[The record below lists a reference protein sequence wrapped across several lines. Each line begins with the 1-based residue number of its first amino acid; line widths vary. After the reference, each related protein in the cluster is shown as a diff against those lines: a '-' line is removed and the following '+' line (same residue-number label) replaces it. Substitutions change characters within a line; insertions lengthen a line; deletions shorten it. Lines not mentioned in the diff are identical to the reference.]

1 MAINYLISIFALNK
15 KNKNMKTVNC
25 GGDRSENSLTLQYC
39 IKGKM
44 IRYLVPAF
52 DGVEV
57 RVKNCY
63 TDSAWAEHG
72 SDKNNSGWQ
81 MSEACRLIHQLAL
94 KDPKVREKFS
104 DEDLERLK
112 NGLAPLGYTVH
123 HAYNIGKD
131 LIAVLVKTDEHK
143 SIPHKGASYFANEK
157 NLMRDTQEDDNINA
171 AKKIFN
177 KISHE
182 MHKNPEVTSIII
194 GSGVSAITYYIM
206 KDKAN
211 KPTRTLLSGLLG
223 LASAVGVYYFLTKD
237 KVIYC

>member
-1 MAINYLISIFALNK
+1 MLRF
-15 KNKNMKTVNC
+15 
-25 GGDRSENSLTLQYC
+25 RQ
-39 IKGKM
+39 
-44 IRYLVPAF
+44 
-52 DGVEV
+52 
-57 RVKNCY
+57 
-63 TDSAWAEHG
+63 
-72 SDKNNSGWQ
+72 
-81 MSEACRLIHQLAL
+81 
-94 KDPKVREKFS
+94 
-104 DEDLERLK
+104 
-112 NGLAPLGYTVH
+112 
-123 HAYNIGKD
+123 
-131 LIAVLVKTDEHK
+131 
-143 SIPHKGASYFANEK
+143 
-157 NLMRDTQEDDNINA
+157 DTQEDDNINA

>member
-1 MAINYLISIFALNK
+1 
-15 KNKNMKTVNC
+15 MKTINC
-25 GGDRSENSLTLQYC
+25 GGNKSENSLTLQYC
-39 IKGKM
+39 IKGKV

-63 TDSAWAEHG
+63 SDSAWREHG
-72 SDKNNSGWQ
+72 SDKNNYNSQ
-81 MSEACRLIHQLAL
+81 MTEACRLIYQLAI
-94 KDPKVREKFS
+94 KDPKVKEKFS
-104 DEDLERLK
+104 EEDLERLK
-112 NGLAPLGYTVH
+112 KGVPPVGYTVH

-143 SIPHKGASYFANEK
+143 STPHKGASYFANDK
-157 NLMRDTQEDDNINA
+157 NLMKDTQEDDNISA
-171 AKKIFN
+171 ARKIFN

-182 MHKNPEVTSIII
+182 IHKNPGLTSIIV
-194 GSGVSAITYYIM
+194 GSGVSAITYYII

-211 KPTRTLLSGLLG
+211 KPTKTLLSCFLG
-223 LASAVGVYYFLTKD
+223 LASGLSMYYFLTKN